1 MPEQQLPAVVVSV
14 GMSMLSAFLLIA
26 PVVSAAEE
34 TESPITEQQEQVEL
48 PFSVP
53 ASVISLQESMV
64 SAEIAANIEHI
75 AFDVGDKVNK
85 GDELARLDCRE
96 FTIRQEQAQADLNS
110 LKAGILGIKA
120 RVEAA
125 KNDLA
130 ASQNTIHL
138 LAAQTKVAQS
148 NVVASNADFGRV
160 KAQSQADQAKCHLA
174 NLDLQRARELRKK
187 QVISQQDL
195 DSAIT
200 QFKAAQAECSAI
212 KPELDSVQA
221 KTRSMQA
228 SVEAAKVAVQV
239 QQAKARMALS
249 QVKVA
254 EAGLPALNAQIAAAN
269 AMLKTEQLM
278 VSRCS
283 LKAPF
288 SGEIAQRIVQ
298 LGQRIGIGESAFQIV
313 ATGAKEVTASL
324 SDTELVQLKE
334 GGDIYFQTPDKR
346 YAVKYRAAVAVVT
359 GEARTR
365 EVRFRFGEKN
375 DLAIGSS
382 GRVIRELGDE

>member
-1 MPEQQLPAVVVSV
+1 MPKQQLPAVKSYMATV
-14 GMSMLSAFLLIA
+14 MILLLSPSLF
-26 PVVSAAEE
+26 AAEE
-34 TESPITEQQEQVEL
+34 TELATGEQKQRAEQS
-48 PFSVP
+48 FSVP
-53 ASVISLQESMV
+53 ASVISLQESRI

-75 AFDVGDKVNK
+75 AVDVGDKVEK

-110 LKAGILGIKA
+110 LKAGVLGIEAK
-120 RVEAA
+120 VEAA
-125 KNDLA
+125 QNDMA

-138 LAAQTKVAQS
+138 LTAQTKVAQA

-160 KAQSQADQAKCHLA
+160 QAQSQADQAKCHLA

-195 DSAIT
+195 DSAVT
-200 QFKAAQAECSAI
+200 RFQAAQAECSAI

-228 SVEAAKVAVQV
+228 GVEAARVAVQV

-254 EAGLPALNAQIAAAN
+254 EAELPALNAQIAAAN
-269 AMLKTEQLM
+269 ARLKTEQLM

-288 SGEIAQRIVQ
+288 SGEIAKRIVQ
-298 LGQRIGIGESAFQIV
+298 LGQRIGIGEAAFQIV
-313 ATGAKEVTASL
+313 STEAKEVSASL
-324 SDTELVQLKE
+324 SDAELARLKE
-334 GGDIYFQTPDKR
+334 GGDIYFQTPDER

-365 EVRFRFGEKN
+365 EVRFRFGEN
-375 DLAIGSS
+375 NNLAIGSS
-382 GRVIRELGDE
+382 GRVIRESGNE